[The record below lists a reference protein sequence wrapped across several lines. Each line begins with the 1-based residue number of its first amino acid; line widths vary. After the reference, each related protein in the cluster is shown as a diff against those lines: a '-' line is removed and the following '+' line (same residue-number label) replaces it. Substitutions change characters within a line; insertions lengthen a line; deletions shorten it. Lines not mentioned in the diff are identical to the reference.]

1 MLIDEYLVKLGV
13 VGDVSSATKYR
24 EQLVAIGTT
33 ATAVVGMITGAVA
46 AVGAY
51 FAKAVGDLDDLG
63 TMAQN
68 TDTSVAFI
76 QEMGYAAEQMGSS
89 TEAARASITGLSR
102 VMGEAM
108 NGVGRGAKMF
118 AKFGISV
125 KNADGTMRDMGD
137 VIGQIQGK
145 MQNMNA
151 QQQTAFLSRLGIDAS
166 MRQVLSMTSTE
177 FGKLIDQA
185 REWGVNSDEQA
196 EAASNINNR
205 FKDLKFGL
213 TQFRTMVGLSLIPTM
228 DRLIGGFKEW
238 FTANRA
244 LVQDGLMRLFS
255 VAGYVIQVI
264 SNFISFVDKLVK
276 STIGW
281 RNAILLLAAAWA
293 IWNAAIFANPV
304 TWIIAG
310 IAALLLLID
319 DLMTYMEGGESQFG
333 EFWGPFL
340 DGVQLAWDALK
351 GFWEEVQPI
360 LSQFGALLSALAD
373 EFRPTAEFLALVL
386 GDTLVAAFEALSA
399 AGALA
404 FGLIGDAIKVLLAL
418 ATGDANGLVDAF
430 VSAFKRIND
439 FANAVF
445 GAIGKLIDNT
455 VGRAAAF
462 IGTVF
467 RGGTAAQGVQ
477 AAANAVGQAGSAVGV
492 ASAGA
497 QSPAALGPPSYAPGG
512 NAPATAAPA
521 PAATGAGGSSLT
533 QHVDIN
539 IQSTDPAAAG
549 REAARALTDTA
560 RRTVATT
567 TPTVVQ

>member
-13 VGDVSSATKYR
+13 VGDTASASKYR
-24 EQLVAIGTT
+24 EQLVSIGTT
-33 ATAVVGMITGAVA
+33 ATAVVGMITAAIG

-68 TDTSVAFI
+68 TETSVAFI

-89 TEAARASITGLSR
+89 TEAARSSITGLSR

-118 AKFGISV
+118 DKFGISV
-125 KNADGTMRDMGD
+125 KNADGTMRGMDD
-137 VIGQIQGK
+137 VIGQIQDK
-145 MQNMNA
+145 MQHMNA

-166 MRQVLSMTSTE
+166 MRQVLAMTSGE

-196 EAASNINNR
+196 EAASNIINR

-213 TQFRTMVGLSLIPTM
+213 NQFRTMVGLALIPTM
-228 DRLIGGFKEW
+228 DKLIGAFKEW
-238 FTANRA
+238 FTANRT

-255 VAGYVIQVI
+255 VAGYVVKIV
-264 SNFISFVDKLVK
+264 SNFISFVDTLVK
-276 STIGW
+276 STLGW
-281 RNAILLLAAAWA
+281 RNAILLLAAAWVV
-293 IWNAAIFANPV
+293 WNSAVLANPV
-304 TWIIAG
+304 TWIVAG

-319 DLMTYMEGGESQFG
+319 DLMGYMKGEESLFG
-333 EFWGPFL
+333 DFWAPFI
-340 DGVQLAWDALK
+340 DAVQMAWDALS
-351 GFWEEVQPI
+351 GFWEEIQPI
-360 LSQFGALLSALAD
+360 LSEFGALLARIGE
-373 EFRPTAEFLALVL
+373 EFKPTAEFLALVL

-399 AGALA
+399 AGRLA

-418 ATGDANGLVDAF
+418 ATGDVQGLVDAF
-430 VSAFKRIND
+430 VSAFTRIKD
-439 FANAVF
+439 FANEVF
-445 GAIGKLIDNT
+445 GAIGKLIENT

-462 IGTVF
+462 IGTVV
-467 RGGTAAQGVQ
+467 RGGTAAEGVK
-477 AAANAVGQAGSAVGV
+477 AAANAVGRASSAVGA
-492 ASAGA
+492 ASAEVPT
-497 QSPAALGPPSYAPGG
+497 PAALGPPSYASTPAAGATPPAAT
-512 NAPATAAPA
+512 NAPA
-521 PAATGAGGSSLT
+521 AGGASVT

-549 REAARALTDTA
+549 REASRALTDTA

>member
-13 VGDVSSATKYR
+13 VGDTASATKYR
-24 EQLVAIGTT
+24 EQLVAIGAT
-33 ATAVVGMITGAVA
+33 ATAVVGLITGAIG

-68 TDTSVAFI
+68 SGTSVAFI
-76 QEMGYAAEQMGSS
+76 QELGYAAEQMGSS
-89 TEAARASITGLSR
+89 TEAARSSVMGLSR

-118 AKFGISV
+118 QKFGISV

-145 MQNMNA
+145 MQHMNA

-166 MRQVLSMTSTE
+166 MRQVLAMTGTE

-213 TQFRTMVGLSLIPTM
+213 TQFRTMIGLSLIPTM
-228 DRLIGGFKEW
+228 DRMIGGFKTW
-238 FTANRA
+238 FTVNRQ
-244 LVQDGLMRLFS
+244 LVQDGLMRLFT

-264 SNFISFVDKLVK
+264 SNFVSFLDQLVK
-276 STIGW
+276 GTIGW
-281 RNAILLLAAAWA
+281 KAAILLLAAAWA
-293 IWNAAIFANPV
+293 ILNRAMLLNPI
-304 TWIIAG
+304 TWIVAAVAG
-310 IAALLLLID
+310 LLLLID
-319 DLMTYMEGGESQFG
+319 DLMTYLKGGDSVLAS
-333 EFWGPFL
+333 FWGPFL
-340 DGVQLAWDALK
+340 DGTK
-351 GFWEEVQPI
+351 EVWANLQEI
-360 LSQFGALLSALAD
+360 GAQ
-373 EFRPTAEFLALVL
+373 
-386 GDTLVAAFEALSA
+386 FEALYTA
-399 AGALA
+399 AKPILEYFAITLGDVFQSGFAIAIAAAQLFNGMLA
-404 FGLIGDAIKVLLAL
+404 DLWHAIMAMFRGDLP
-418 ATGDANGLVDAF
+418 GFVDAWI
-430 VSAFKRIND
+430 SSLSRIKS
-439 FANAVF
+439 FAQDVF
-445 GAIGKLIDNT
+445 GAISTLIDNT
-455 VGRAAAF
+455 LGRAGAF
-462 IGTVF
+462 ISTL
-467 RGGTAAQGVQ
+467 AQGGGVVNAVK
-477 AAANAVGQAGSAVGV
+477 AAANAVGV
-492 ASAGA
+492 ANAGA
-497 QSPAALGPPSYAPGG
+497 QTPTAL
-512 NAPATAAPA
+512 AAPPVSA
-521 PAATGAGGSSLT
+521 PVTTPSASPTGAAGGGSNLT

-560 RRTVATT
+560 RRTTATT

>member
-13 VGDVSSATKYR
+13 VGDTASATKYR
-24 EQLVAIGTT
+24 EQLVAIGST
-33 ATAVVGMITGAVA
+33 ATAVVGMITGAIG

-51 FAKAVGDLDDLG
+51 FAAAVGDLDDLG
-63 TMAQN
+63 DMAKN

-76 QEMGYAAEQMGSS
+76 QEMGYAASQMGSS
-89 TEAARASITGLSR
+89 TEAARSSIQGLSR
-102 VMGEAM
+102 VMGEAA

-118 AKFGISV
+118 QKFGISV

-145 MQNMNA
+145 MQHMNA

-166 MRQVLSMTSTE
+166 MRQVLSMTSDE

-196 EAASNINNR
+196 DAASTINNR

-213 TQFRTMVGLSLIPTM
+213 QQFRTMIGLSLIPTM

-238 FTANRA
+238 FTANRV

-264 SNFISFVDKLVK
+264 SNFVTFVDTLVK

-281 RNAILLLAAAWA
+281 KNAILLLAAAWA
-293 IWNAAIFANPV
+293 IWNRAMLLNPV
-304 TWIIAG
+304 TWIV
-310 IAALLLLID
+310 AAIVGLLLLID
-319 DLMTYMEGGESQFG
+319 DLMGYMEGKDSLLGA
-333 EFWGPFL
+333 FWGPFL
-340 DGVQLAWDALK
+340 DYTRDAWETMKQLGGAFADLYQAAKPVLDYFAATMGDSIK
-351 GFWEEVQPI
+351 AGFDII
-360 LSQFGALLSALAD
+360 LASWQLVFGQLLDGMKMLTAI
-373 EFRPTAEFLALVL
+373 FR
-386 GDTLVAAFEALSA
+386 GDLS
-399 AGALA
+399 G
-404 FGLIGDAIKVLLAL
+404 F
-418 ATGDANGLVDAF
+418 VDAW
-430 VSAFKRIND
+430 VSSLTRIKT
-439 FANAVF
+439 FAEAVF
-445 GAIGKLIDNT
+445 GAIAGLIDNT
-455 VGRAAAF
+455 LGRAGAF
-462 IGTVF
+462 IGTLVQ
-467 RGGTAAQGVQ
+467 GGGIGAAFK
-477 AAANAVGQAGSAVGV
+477 AATTAVGA

-497 QSPAALGPPSYAPGG
+497 QTPAALGPPSFAAGG
-512 NAPATAAPA
+512 AAPATGAPTA
-521 PAATGAGGSSLT
+521 AATGAGGSSLT

-560 RRTVATT
+560 RRSVATT
-567 TPTVVQ
+567 APTVVQ